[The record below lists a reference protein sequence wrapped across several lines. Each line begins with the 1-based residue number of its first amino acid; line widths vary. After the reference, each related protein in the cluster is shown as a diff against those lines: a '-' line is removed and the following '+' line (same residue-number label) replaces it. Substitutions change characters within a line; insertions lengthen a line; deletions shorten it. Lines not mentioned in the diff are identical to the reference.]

1 MAHRSAE
8 DCCRHYLLNCRW
20 PREHDLGREGEGS
33 ATPLLI
39 GMGAPAIFTSARNN
53 VQAGFNRPAHAP
65 AKAEVS
71 TLSPGSPTMPYV
83 RPYFAVIGARMT
95 SDGEPSVMLP
105 AANFADEKTSAV
117 DFLSEVFRAIGVSG
131 ADSRTVVPLTLL
143 ASAMLAIGAYG
154 AWVSIQRRKALALL
168 TVRLA
173 MIEPGIQ
180 SDGGT
185 NSKPRPEPEG
195 TAALLNKGDSLEKG
209 LGALVEGR
217 LEPAFELFTQAISEV
232 VDAFNYRAQA
242 SFYMGR
248 YESALRDFSTFL
260 ELRPYDAAGLFNKGV
275 VLSALNRS
283 EEEIAVYD
291 EVVSRFGTA
300 AEPALRKVADT
311 ASEQIRTIAART
323 H

>member
-117 DFLSEVFRAIGVSG
+117 DFLSEVFRAIG
-131 ADSRTVVPLTLL
+131 
-143 ASAMLAIGAYG
+143 
-154 AWVSIQRRKALALL
+154 
-168 TVRLA
+168 
-173 MIEPGIQ
+173 
-180 SDGGT
+180 
-185 NSKPRPEPEG
+185 
-195 TAALLNKGDSLEKG
+195 
-209 LGALVEGR
+209 
-217 LEPAFELFTQAISEV
+217 
-232 VDAFNYRAQA
+232 
-242 SFYMGR
+242 
-248 YESALRDFSTFL
+248 
-260 ELRPYDAAGLFNKGV
+260 
-275 VLSALNRS
+275 
-283 EEEIAVYD
+283 
-291 EVVSRFGTA
+291 
-300 AEPALRKVADT
+300 
-311 ASEQIRTIAART
+311 
-323 H
+323 